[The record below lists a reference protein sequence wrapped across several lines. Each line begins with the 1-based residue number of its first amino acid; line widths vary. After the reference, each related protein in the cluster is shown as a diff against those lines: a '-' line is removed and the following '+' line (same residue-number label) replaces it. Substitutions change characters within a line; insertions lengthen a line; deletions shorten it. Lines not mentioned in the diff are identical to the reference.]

1 MPTKNITT
9 DKPGKAAARKQDGAV
24 ARTHARPVLH
34 LAVQYA
40 AHPAVVPDRGRIRR
54 WIQAAL
60 ENNAEMTV
68 RLVDAEEGRMLNQS
82 YRNRDYATNVLTFVY
97 EQTPVC
103 QGDLVLCAPVV
114 EREAAE
120 QGKDLLSH
128 YAHLIVHG
136 TLHLQGYDHENDAD
150 AAIMEALETRVL
162 ARLGIADPYRI
173 REA

>member
-9 DKPGKAAARKQDGAV
+9 DKQGGAPARAPAK
-24 ARTHARPVLH
+24 PVLH

-54 WIQAAL
+54 WIRAAL
-60 ENNAEMTV
+60 EKDAEMTV
-68 RLVDAEEGRMLNQS
+68 RLVDAEEGRMLNQA
-82 YRNRDYATNVLTFVY
+82 YRKRDYATNVLTFVY
-97 EQTPVC
+97 EQTPTY
-103 QGDLVLCAPVV
+103 QGDLVLCVPVV

-136 TLHLQGYDHENDAD
+136 TLHLQGYDHENEAD
-150 AAIMEALETRVL
+150 AAVMEPLETQVL